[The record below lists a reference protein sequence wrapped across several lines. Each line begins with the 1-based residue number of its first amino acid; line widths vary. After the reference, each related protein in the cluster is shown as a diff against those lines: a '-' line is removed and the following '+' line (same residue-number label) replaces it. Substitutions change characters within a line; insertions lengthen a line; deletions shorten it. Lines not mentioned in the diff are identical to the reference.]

1 MIKRIV
7 EMNKVIVVPLGILT
21 FLVVVLAGFRVKP
34 AAFVPRAL
42 AEGKMEQIAIPQGLP
57 APVERYYKTIF
68 GDTAPKV
75 ETVVFYGRC
84 RIKPFGLWMHARF
97 VFIHEAGRNYRHY
110 IEATWFG
117 LPLLKVNEG
126 IVDGASFFEAPIG
139 KSHDDP
145 NTNQGANLALWAEA
159 GWFPSLWISD
169 PRVEWKAVDENTA
182 LLYVPYGDD
191 RETFVVRFDPKSG
204 KVDFLESMRYRES
217 GEGKK
222 KILWITR
229 NESAPKSGSSG
240 LATGTATWMDQ
251 GSPWAYFTL
260 EKAIYNADVSE
271 FLRGRGL

>member
-1 MIKRIV
+1 
-7 EMNKVIVVPLGILT
+7 MNKIFFVPLGMLA
-21 FLVVVLAGFRVKP
+21 LVVVVLAGFRVKP
-34 AAFVPRAL
+34 AAFTPRAL
-42 AEGKMEQIAIPQGLP
+42 AEGAMEHIAIPQGLP
-57 APVERYYKTIF
+57 APAERYYKTVF
-68 GDTAPKV
+68 GDSAPRV
-75 ETVVFYGRC
+75 ETVVYYGRG
-84 RIKPFGLWMHARF
+84 RIKPFGIWMPARF
-97 VFIHEAGRNYRHY
+97 VFIHEAGKNYRHY

-126 IVDGASFFEAPIG
+126 IVDGESFFEAPIG
-139 KSHDDP
+139 TLHNDP

-169 PRVEWKAVDENTA
+169 PRVQWKGVDENTA
-182 LLYVPYGDD
+182 LLYVPYGDAY
-191 RETFVVRFDPKSG
+191 ETFVVRFDPASG

-222 KILWITR
+222 KILWITK
-229 NESAPKSGSSG
+229 NEDTFNSSSSG

-260 EKAIYNADVSE
+260 EKAIYNADVGE